1 MSTIYKARP
10 TARKPRPRTLPIAV
24 AAAAPALDVEDVAL
38 ECPAWVSE
46 EFEVEVLDDSETV
59 LDAPV
64 QTASKP
70 DV

>member
-1 MSTIYKARP
+1 M
-10 TARKPRPRTLPIAV
+10 
-24 AAAAPALDVEDVAL
+24 AAAAPALDVEDVVL